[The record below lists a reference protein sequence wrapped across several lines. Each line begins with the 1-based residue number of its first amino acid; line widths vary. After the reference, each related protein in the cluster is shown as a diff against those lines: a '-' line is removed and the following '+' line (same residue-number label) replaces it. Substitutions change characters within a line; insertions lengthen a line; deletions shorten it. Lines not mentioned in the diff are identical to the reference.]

1 MPEIKNPMLA
11 TATFTGRVCHTP
23 EVKPFGDGKTL
34 AKFSVAQDVFRK
46 GNKSTNF
53 WDVVAFGYAAQDA
66 EKLSRGE
73 HVYVAGRL
81 DVDTY
86 TAKDGAE
93 KKRVVLTAEVVR
105 SLQWPAKD
113 AAGDAAGRAADV
125 DLDAAEGIGSDD
137 IPF

>member
-11 TATFTGRVCHTP
+11 NATITGRVCHTP
-23 EVKPFGDGKTL
+23 EVKAYGDGKML
-34 AKFSVAQDVFRK
+34 AKFSIAQDVFKK
-46 GNKSTNF
+46 GGKATNF
-53 WDVVAFGYAAQDA
+53 WDVVCFGYAVQDA
-66 EKLSRGE
+66 EKLARGE

-86 TAKDGAE
+86 KGQDGTE

-105 SLQWPAKD
+105 SMQWPAKD
-113 AAGDAAGRAADV
+113 GGAPQEADLEPKTA
-125 DLDAAEGIGSDD
+125 DDD